1 MESLQPNS
9 ISNLLLWRNVSKD
22 SIQFNWDIGQLQRT
36 GKCWKDDEETTL
48 TTNIWTIHGFMC
60 EMVAP
65 PMFFS
70 GPRGPFYNNQR
81 TCLFVRP
88 SVPSFFFNSFP
99 FNAASPHYPRRFPD
113 HPRTF
118 PNHPRMSQNGPIS
131 PKNIP
136 SSPQNTPECSQITP
150 RPPQNCHWS
159 HAKRPKIT
167 PKCSR

>member
-1 MESLQPNS
+1 MSQ
-9 ISNLLLWRNVSKD
+9 K
-22 SIQFNWDIGQLQRT
+22 IQFNLT
-36 GKCWKDDEETTL
+36 GILASYSERENAEKMMRKLRWPQ
-48 TTNIWTIHGFMC
+48 IF
-60 EMVAP
+60 
-65 PMFFS
+65 
-70 GPRGPFYNNQR
+70 GPYMGLCVRWSLLPCYFQVHEDLFYNNQR
-81 TCLFVRP
+81 TCLLVRP

-99 FNAASPHYPRRFPD
+99 FNAASPHHPRTSPD

>member
-36 GKCWKDDEETTL
+36 GKRWKDDEEITL

-65 PMFFS
+65 PMLFS
-70 GPRGPFYNNQR
+70 GPRGPLIQQSADMSVRTSVCAKFLLQFFSFQR
-81 TCLFVRP
+81 CF
-88 SVPSFFFNSFP
+88 
-99 FNAASPHYPRRFPD
+99 
-113 HPRTF
+113 
-118 PNHPRMSQNGPIS
+118 
-131 PKNIP
+131 P
-136 SSPQNTPECSQITP
+136 SSPQNVPRSPQNVPKSPKNVPERPHITQEHPQLAPEHP
-150 RPPQNCHWS
+150 RVFPNHPPSQNCHWS